1 MSHPEAPEAPEALE
15 ATEAPEDLEAPEA
28 LIPVPEV
35 EPGTAGPPCAYA
47 RLRAEQPVVKA
58 QLPNGETGWLISR
71 YEDARAAFAD
81 PRLVRPLLSAW
92 PPREGDDAPPPCL
105 PTFLEMTGEHH
116 ARVRRA
122 VLPMF
127 GRGQL
132 EFMRP
137 RIRAMA
143 EELVDTM
150 VAGAD
155 GGVADLVASYA
166 DPLPLRVLCETVGL
180 PYEDRDV
187 YLPHTL
193 ALLGASGLSMEE
205 VLAALYALQDYA
217 SELISRKEKDGEGED
232 YIHLLLAEARR
243 PGGELTRDDVVSF
256 VVTMLMAGY
265 KTNIQHTSNALLVLL
280 THPEQLRMLREQPEK
295 TPAAVEE
302 LLRYVPLM
310 NAINILVATED
321 FTLHGQQ
328 IRAGDAV
335 VPVPASA
342 NRDPEAFAE
351 PDRLDLARTPN
362 PHIAF
367 GHGPHACTGG
377 HLTRMQLATALQVLL
392 ERLPGIELAVPA
404 ETLPWD
410 ESTPLRAPARL
421 PVRW

>member
-1 MSHPEAPEAPEALE
+1 MSDTEALV
-15 ATEAPEDLEAPEA
+15 
-28 LIPVPEV
+28 PVPAV

-47 RLRAEQPVVKA
+47 RLRDERPVVKA

-92 PPREGDDAPPPCL
+92 PPREGEDAPPPCL
-105 PTFLEMTGEHH
+105 PTFLEMTGAHH
-116 ARVRRA
+116 ERVRRA
-122 VLPMF
+122 VLPLF
-127 GRGQL
+127 GRRRL
-132 EFMRP
+132 AFMEP
-137 RIRAMA
+137 RIRTMA
-143 EELVDTM
+143 EELIDTM
-150 VAGAD
+150 TASAEGRT
-155 GGVADLVASYA
+155 ADLVASYVE
-166 DPLPLRVLCETVGL
+166 PLPLRVLCETVGL
-180 PYEDRDV
+180 PHEDRDV

-193 ALLGASGLSMEE
+193 TLLSAAALTMDE

-217 SELISRKEKDGEGED
+217 SELISRKEREEGDD
-232 YIHLLLAEARR
+232 YIHLLLAESRR
-243 PGGELTRDDVVSF
+243 AGSELTRDDVVSF

-265 KTNIQHTSNALLVLL
+265 KTNMQHTGNALLTLL
-280 THPEQLRMLREQPEK
+280 THPEQMRKLRDAPEGIG
-295 TPAAVEE
+295 TAVEE

-310 NAINILVATED
+310 NAINILVAEED
-321 FTLHGQQ
+321 FTLHGQR

-342 NRDPEAFAE
+342 NRDPAAFAD
-351 PDRLDLARTPN
+351 PDHLDLTRTPN
-362 PHIAF
+362 AHIAF

-377 HLTRMQLATALQVLL
+377 HLTRLQLGTAVRVLL

-404 ETLPWD
+404 ESIPWD

>member
-1 MSHPEAPEAPEALE
+1 MSTSTSHPEAV
-15 ATEAPEDLEAPEA
+15 
-28 LIPVPEV
+28 IPVPES

-47 RLRAEQPVVKA
+47 RLRTEQPVVKA
-58 QLPNGETGWLISR
+58 LLPNGETGWLISR

-81 PRLVRPLLSAW
+81 PRLIRPLLSAW
-92 PPREGDDAPPPCL
+92 PPREGDDAPPPAL

-116 ARVRRA
+116 ERVRRT

-127 GRGQL
+127 GRSRL
-132 EFMRP
+132 KFMEP

-143 EELVDTM
+143 GELVDAM
-150 VAGAD
+150 VAGAVD
-155 GGVADLVASYA
+155 GTADLVAAYA
-166 DPLPLRVLCETVGL
+166 DPLPLRVLCETTGL
-180 PYEDRDV
+180 PYEDREI

-193 ALLGASGLSMEE
+193 ALLGASGLTMEE
-205 VLAALYALQDYA
+205 VLAALNALQDYA
-217 SELISRKEKDGEGED
+217 DALISLKEKDSDGED
-232 YIHLLLAEARR
+232 YIRLLLAEVRR
-243 PGGELTRDDVVSF
+243 PGSELTRDDVVSF

-280 THPEQLRMLREQPEK
+280 THPEQLRALREAPEGIG
-295 TPAAVEE
+295 TAVEE

-321 FTLHGQQ
+321 FTLHGQR

-351 PDRLDLARTPN
+351 PDRLDLTRTPN

-377 HLTRMQLATALQVLL
+377 HLTRMQLAITIEVLL

-404 ETLPWD
+404 ETIPWD

>member
-1 MSHPEAPEAPEALE
+1 MSRPE
-15 ATEAPEDLEAPEA
+15 T
-28 LIPVPEV
+28 LIPVPEP

-47 RLRAEQPVVKA
+47 RLRTEAPVVKA
-58 QLPNGETGWLISR
+58 QLPNGETGWLLSR
-71 YEDARAAFAD
+71 YEDVRAAFAD
-81 PRLVRPLLSAW
+81 HRLVRPLMSAW
-92 PPREGDDAPPPCL
+92 PPREGDDAPPPAL

-116 ARVRRA
+116 ERVRRT

-127 GRGQL
+127 GRKRL
-132 EFMRP
+132 EFMAP
-137 RIRAMA
+137 RIRSMA
-143 EELVDTM
+143 EELVDDM

-155 GGVADLVASYA
+155 DGTGDLVASYA

-193 ALLGASGLSMEE
+193 ALLGASGLTMDE
-205 VLAALYALQDYA
+205 VLAALNALQDYA
-217 SELISRKEKDGEGED
+217 GDLISRKEKEGEGEGEGED
-232 YIHLLLAEARR
+232 YIRLLLAESSR
-243 PGGELTRDDVVSF
+243 PGGELSRDDVVSF

-280 THPEQLRMLREQPEK
+280 THPEQLRMLREEPRRIP
-295 TPAAVEE
+295 TAVDE

-321 FTLHGQQ
+321 FTLHGQR
-328 IRAGDAV
+328 IREGDAV

-342 NRDPEAFAE
+342 NRDPQAFAD
-351 PDRLDLARTPN
+351 PDRLDLTRTPN
-362 PHIAF
+362 AHVAF
-367 GHGPHACTGG
+367 GHGPHACTGA
-377 HLTRMQLATALQVLL
+377 HLTRMQLAIAIQVLL
-392 ERLPGIELAVPA
+392 ERLPGIELAAAA

>member
-1 MSHPEAPEAPEALE
+1 MSHPE
-15 ATEAPEDLEAPEA
+15 TI
-28 LIPVPEV
+28 IPVPDV

-58 QLPNGETGWLISR
+58 LLPNGETGWLISR
-71 YEDARAAFAD
+71 YDDARAAFAD
-81 PRLVRPLLSAW
+81 PRLIRPLLSAW
-92 PPREGDDAPPPCL
+92 PPREGDDAPPPAL

-116 ARVRRA
+116 ERVRRT

-127 GRGQL
+127 GRRQL

-143 EELVDTM
+143 EELIDTM
-150 VAGAD
+150 VTGTAD
-155 GGVADLVASYA
+155 GATADLVASYA
-166 DPLPLRVLCETVGL
+166 EPLPLRVLCETVGL
-180 PYEDRDV
+180 PYEDREI

-205 VLAALYALQDYA
+205 VLEALYALQDYA
-217 SELISRKEKDGEGED
+217 DELISLKEKAAETDGEDED
-232 YIHLLLAEARR
+232 YIRQLLAEARR
-243 PGGELTRDDVVSF
+243 PGGRLTRDDVVSF

-265 KTNIQHTSNALLVLL
+265 KTNIQHTANALLVLL
-280 THPEQLRMLREQPEK
+280 THPEQLQKLREKPEGIS
-295 TPAAVEE
+295 TAVEE

-321 FTLHGQQ
+321 LTLHGQH

-342 NRDPEAFAE
+342 NRDPAAFDD
-351 PDRLDLARTPN
+351 PDRLNLTRTPN
-362 PHIAF
+362 AHIAF

-377 HLTRMQLATALQVLL
+377 HLTRMQLAITIEVLL

-404 ETLPWD
+404 ETIAWD
-410 ESTPLRAPARL
+410 ESTPLRAPAQL